1 MKKIFACFLCLIL
14 VAIPLLQRSYAVVT
28 TTTVVVILILTLLT
42 AMGITLVIAEGSKE
56 AFIEQKG
63 DEFMQSKGYSGS
75 FADWIKGQ
83 SDIQMGLKVGF
94 FMLAKD
100 VVDRIKEF
108 VGWLIPGAASNTTV
122 NLSSGDANV
131 IDGFVVY
138 KGTVNYSRSGNP
150 FVTVSSVGTIY
161 NLATEGTVTITGSN
175 TSVVF
180 EELDD
185 NRIKATMTNGYD
197 CSTGNLI
204 TGTWSNTSVSSITQ
218 GYTLLQITEW
228 TNRNFLPGIY
238 LTIGVKEWPNAYNRS
253 VGFLPTNGNP
263 YFSFNIGE
271 LTTEDISAAAIIGDY
286 EDLSDLTQ
294 TTVTDNGT
302 TTIYN
307 TFYITQDGQ
316 ALDGTGQDLA
326 DIVGSLQ
333 QALDDLNRRL
343 EVIPQTAVTA
353 AAGTVTPDYSDF
365 NLGDLDLSGLGAL
378 LTTRF
383 PFSIPWDFVRI
394 FTLFSAD
401 PVAPSWEVD
410 LLPLDDFDNVDT
422 TVTLDLGQYP
432 IVGQVSRWFCIID
445 LCLGLCFIT
454 KRLIWVA

>member
-14 VAIPLLQRSYAVVT
+14 VAIPLVQRSYAVVT

-42 AMGITLVIAEGSKE
+42 AMGITLVIAEGTKE

-75 FADWIKGQ
+75 FSDWIKGQ
-83 SDIQMGLKVGF
+83 SDIQIGLKVGF
-94 FMLAKD
+94 FMLAKE

-108 VGWLIPGAASNTTV
+108 IDWLIPDAASDTVVDLGGGQSVPTSAAIIQGTITESSSHLNFIPSSVLIGAQTVSNTFTDNVNTV
-122 NLSSGDANV
+122 TLNGGRMTTTGFYDSDNTFVDSAKSNSIGSSFRYVMYRNTVPFVSSSG
-131 IDGFVVY
+131 
-138 KGTVNYSRSGNP
+138 
-150 FVTVSSVGTIY
+150 
-161 NLATEGTVTITGSN
+161 
-175 TSVVF
+175 
-180 EELDD
+180 
-185 NRIKATMTNGYD
+185 
-197 CSTGNLI
+197 
-204 TGTWSNTSVSSITQ
+204 
-218 GYTLLQITEW
+218 LLY
-228 TNRNFLPGIY
+228 PVGIY
-238 LTIGVKEWPNAYNRS
+238 LCYCDESTSARSAWWRNAITGPTGVTNSFGNRRVFLSDAYMS
-253 VGFLPTNGNP
+253 VPQ
-263 YFSFNIGE
+263 
-271 LTTEDISAAAIIGDY
+271 AAASAIIGDY
-286 EDLSDLTQ
+286 DDLSDLTQ

-307 TFYITQDGQ
+307 TFYISQDGQ
-316 ALDGTGQDLA
+316 ALGTGQDLA
-326 DIVGSLQ
+326 DIVGALQ

-343 EVIPQTAVTA
+343 EVIPQTAATA
-353 AAGTVTPDYSDF
+353 AEGTVTPDYSDF

-410 LLPLDDFDNVDT
+410 LLPLDDFENVDT

-445 LCLGLCFIT
+445 LCLGLCYIT